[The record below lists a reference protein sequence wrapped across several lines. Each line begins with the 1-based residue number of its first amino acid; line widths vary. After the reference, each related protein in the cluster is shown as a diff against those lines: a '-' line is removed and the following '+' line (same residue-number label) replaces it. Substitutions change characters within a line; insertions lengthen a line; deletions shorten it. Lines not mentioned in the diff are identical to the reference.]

1 MGLPEAQAGVTSGAG
16 VDEGFEAFYVRE
28 YHAVV
33 RLAYALSGSRLA
45 AEDIAQEA
53 FLRAFQDWEQIRHP
67 SAWVRKV
74 AVRRAGRIVHRRLL
88 GARALARLLAGRGPA
103 VAELPEEDAEVWR
116 AIRALPRRQAQ
127 VIALRYVADAPVA
140 GGPGVQPGQRDH
152 GPRALPGDGC
162 PQRRRR
168 RLRVGLGRR
177 GRHRLGAPP
186 AAPLSPARPRGRPG
200 TSPSR

>member
-16 VDEGFEAFYVRE
+16 AGEGFEAFYVRE

-53 FLRAFQDWEQIRHP
+53 FLRAFRDWEQIRSP

-74 AVRRAGRIVHRRLL
+74 AVRRAGRTVHRRLL
-88 GARALARLLAGRGPA
+88 EARAVARLLAGRGPA

-116 AIRALPRRQAQ
+116 AVRTLPRRQSQ
-127 VIALRYVADAPVA
+127 VIALRYVADASVA
-140 GGPGVQPGQRDH
+140 EIART
-152 GPRALPGDGC
+152 L
-162 PQRRRR
+162 
-168 RLRVGLGRR
+168 GLAEGTVKAQLYR
-177 GRHRLGAPP
+177 GRHTLATRL
-186 AAPLSPARPRGRPG
+186 AAPWEDDHV
-200 TSPSR
+200 